1 MKMSESKTAN
11 SRNTSAHA
19 ERYVALTLRVGAY
32 SSFALLLVS
41 IAFAVLK
48 QPDIALVFAKAGIIF
63 LMATPT
69 VRIIAA
75 LVMYIMERD
84 KKMILVSL
92 GVLTIVIVSSL
103 VGLNLH

>member
-1 MKMSESKTAN
+1 MKISESDSKPEQ
-11 SRNTSAHA
+11 TSAHA

-32 SSFALLLVS
+32 SSFALLLCS
-41 IAFAVLK
+41 ITFAILHQQDV
-48 QPDIALVFAKAGIIF
+48 ALLFAKTGIIF

-75 LVMYIMERD
+75 FAMYILERD
-84 KKMILVSL
+84 KKMMLVSL